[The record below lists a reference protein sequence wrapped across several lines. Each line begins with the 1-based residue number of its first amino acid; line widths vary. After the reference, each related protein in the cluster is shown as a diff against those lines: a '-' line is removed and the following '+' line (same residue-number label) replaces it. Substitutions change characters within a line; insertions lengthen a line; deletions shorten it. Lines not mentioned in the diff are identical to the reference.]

1 MTRSTEVYKLMGKLQ
16 AQGCMPQ
23 PPLKTPRGA
32 FICIAQPT
40 PEMAKQ
46 ATEIKQ
52 CLNGVQTLV
61 YTLKLSGCTI
71 RWQGGAPCTTH

>member
-1 MTRSTEVYKLMGKLQ
+1 MKSSTEVYKLMGKLQ

-32 FICIAQPT
+32 FIRIAQPT

-52 CLNGVQTLV
+52 CVNGVQTLV
-61 YTLKLSGCTI
+61 YALKINGCTI
-71 RWQGGAPCTTH
+71 RWQGAQTCIAH

>member
-1 MTRSTEVYKLMGKLQ
+1 MKSSTEVYKLMGKLQ

-32 FICIAQPT
+32 LINIKQPT
-40 PEMAKQ
+40 PEMAKY

-52 CLNGVQTLV
+52 CLNGVQSMV
-61 YTLKLSGCTI
+61 YAIKLGGCTI
-71 RWQGGAPCTTH
+71 RWQGGQTCQTH